1 MAIPAPLPEN
11 MPNGAEEPSPEAG
24 PSTGTPKY
32 RLAQTLSA
40 HSRGVTALRFSPDG
54 KLLVSAGADGRL
66 HFWDPR
72 TGDHIRSLRSHKTGI
87 SDISISPDSL
97 YVATASDDCTST
109 IHLLHPPSTPDGTP
123 PPPLRILSAHTA
135 PILSIAFSPKS
146 NLVVTGSFDESAII
160 WDVRRG
166 KPLRVLP
173 AHADAIWC
181 VGWDSEGGMV
191 LTASADGLI
200 RLWDAN
206 SGQCLKTLDNDT
218 NSPVSF
224 ASFTPSSFFLLS
236 STLSSTIRVYNIH
249 TSKVLKTLRAPG
261 IFQSEKYP
269 CPAVVFQ
276 GLPKDGDR
284 NRVNVEETDMMDI
297 DSEGGNGHSV
307 NGHISTINGSVD
319 GKKGSKRQGDAW
331 VVTGSE
337 NGKLVIW
344 DLQTK
349 RVLQVL
355 EGHQSPVVAI
365 AVHPNGKIIASG
377 SLEVE
382 KVINLWRD

>member
-1 MAIPAPLPEN
+1 MAIPAPPPET
-11 MPNGAEEPSPEAG
+11 MPNETEPSSEAG
-24 PSTGTPKY
+24 PSTGLPKY
-32 RLAQTLSA
+32 KLAQTLSA

-54 KLLVSAGADGRL
+54 KVLVSAGADGWL
-66 HFWDPR
+66 HFWEPK
-72 TGDHIRSLRSHKTGI
+72 TGEHIRSLRCHKTGI
-87 SDISISPDSL
+87 NDISISPDSL
-97 YVATASDDCTST
+97 YIATASDDCTST
-109 IHLLHPPSTPDGTP
+109 IHLLHPPNSASSTP
-123 PPPLRILSAHTA
+123 PPPLRILSSHTA

-146 NLVVTGSFDESAII
+146 NLLVTGSFDESAII

-166 KPLRVLP
+166 KALRVLP

-181 VGWDSEGGMV
+181 VGWDAEGGMV

-206 SGQCLKTLDNDT
+206 NGQCLKTLDNDT

-224 ASFTPSSFFLLS
+224 ATLTPSSSFLLS
-236 STLSSTIRVYNIH
+236 STLSSTLRVYNIH

-261 IFQSEKYP
+261 IFISERYP
-269 CPAVVFQ
+269 CPAIVF
-276 GLPKDGDR
+276 PHYAEEPTHSIKREGDAMD
-284 NRVNVEETDMMDI
+284 VDADVDVEGI
-297 DSEGGNGHSV
+297 PNGH
-307 NGHISTINGSVD
+307 GHVPNGSTRRRT
-319 GKKGSKRQGDAW
+319 KPEAW

-337 NGKLVIW
+337 NGKLIIW

-355 EGHQSPVVAI
+355 EGHQSPLVAI
-365 AVHPNGKIIASG
+365 AVHPDGKTIASG

-382 KVINLWRD
+382 KVVKLWRDD